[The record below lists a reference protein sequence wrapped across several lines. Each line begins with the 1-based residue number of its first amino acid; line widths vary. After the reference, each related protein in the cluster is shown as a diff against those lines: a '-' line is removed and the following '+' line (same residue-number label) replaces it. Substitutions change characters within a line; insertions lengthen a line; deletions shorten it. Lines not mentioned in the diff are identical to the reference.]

1 MSFHVAV
8 IPDGNRR
15 WARMHGLPVLAGHK
29 EGGRA
34 LERLIKDIIG
44 LEELGIDCFT
54 FWGASVANLTK
65 RPLEETDFLNKL
77 FANGFHALA
86 NNQAIHQ
93 HQIRVRVLGLWPL
106 FLGKES
112 QKSIEEAM
120 EATAAYSRGMLNLL
134 IAYDGTEEM
143 LRAIQAIAEEAK
155 RDASLIVTR
164 QTIKDWL
171 LTKELPSVDLVI
183 RTGGEP
189 HLSAGFMMWDVAD
202 AQLIFFKK
210 LWPDFTPDDLRQAVM
225 DFKGRKR
232 RFGA

>member
-1 MSFHVAV
+1 MSFHVAI

-15 WARMHGLPVLAGHK
+15 WAMMRGLPVLAGHK

-34 LERLIKDIIG
+34 LERLIKDVIG
-44 LEELGIDCFT
+44 LRELGIDCLT

-65 RPLEETDFLNKL
+65 RPVEETGFLNKM
-77 FANGFHALA
+77 FADGFHAIA
-86 NNQAIHQ
+86 NSQAIHQ
-93 HQIRVRVLGLWPL
+93 HQIRVRVLGFWTSLL
-106 FLGKES
+106 SKEA
-112 QKSIEEAM
+112 QQSIEEVM

-155 RDASLIVTR
+155 KDTSLIVTG
-164 QTIKDWL
+164 QMIKEQL
-171 LTKELPSVDLVI
+171 LTKDLPPVDFLI

-202 AQLIFFKK
+202 AQLIFLKK